1 MSSRI
6 TIVDVARHAGVAVGT
21 ASDALNG
28 KGRMSDSTRERVLA
42 TATEL
47 GFRPHRT
54 ARGLPSGLSMAIG
67 MRFDHEHAVPAG
79 SFFVDVLDA
88 AATAAG
94 ERGYGLLVSTS
105 DVDETAFIDGLVVV
119 DPADGEHLEAL
130 ADHGLPVV
138 TIGRPRRRTPRVP
151 WVDVDH
157 GAAVRLLLEHLD
169 LNGRPGPAWLV
180 SQPQRYFF
188 TIDLENAFSAWC
200 SEHDRA
206 AVVLRTES
214 QPSAAAGMV
223 ASTMAESG
231 PPALVVTV
239 DERQAI
245 GVHAALTNAGHD
257 APIGSAVDDEAL
269 GWLVPGVTAV
279 ALDAARHGRQA
290 ITMVF
295 DWLATGSRPPDAL
308 LPARVVT
315 H

>member
-6 TIVDVARHAGVAVGT
+6 TIVDVARQAGVAVGT

-28 KGRMSDSTRERVLA
+28 KGRVSHATRERVLA

-67 MRFDHEHAVPAG
+67 MRFDHEDAVPPG

-105 DVDETAFIDGLVVV
+105 DVDETAFIDGLIVV
-119 DPADGEHLEAL
+119 DPADGEHLDAL
-130 ADHGLPVV
+130 AEEGLPVV
-138 TIGRPRRRTPRVP
+138 TIGRPRRRTPHVP

-157 GAAVRLLLEHLD
+157 AAAVRLLLEHLAMKA
-169 LNGRPGPAWLV
+169 RPGPAWLL

-200 SEHDRA
+200 MEHDRA
-206 AVVLRTES
+206 AVVLHTES
-214 QPSAAAGMV
+214 QPRAAAEKV
-223 ASTMAESG
+223 ASSMAASD

-245 GVHAALTNAGHD
+245 GVHAALTSASHD
-257 APIGSAVDDEAL
+257 AAIGSAVDDEAL

-295 DWLATGSRPPDAL
+295 DWLASGSRPPDAL

-315 H
+315 R